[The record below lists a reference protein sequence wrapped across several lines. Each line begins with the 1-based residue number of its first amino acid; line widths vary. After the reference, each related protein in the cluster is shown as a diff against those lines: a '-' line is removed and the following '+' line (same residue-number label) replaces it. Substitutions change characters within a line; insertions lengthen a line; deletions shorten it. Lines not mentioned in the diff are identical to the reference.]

1 MSSRKRKSPG
11 CNLGGDVTRDG
22 VRHNHSTASRGQD
35 ATDSAII
42 WHAGRVVGE
51 VREENGERVFQ
62 KRVRGSVHLLRAPRA
77 AAWDVT
83 ALHEAERLGAT
94 GVLIIDVE
102 TGREYR
108 APLATVW
115 AKGWEF
121 NRGHGRQW
129 ALRLEAFNRPEEPAQ
144 LSLFEGTA

>member
-1 MSSRKRKSPG
+1 MTRKKRSRPADTPDGRRQG
-11 CNLGGDVTRDG
+11 AGTLVTSNDTTADP
-22 VRHNHSTASRGQD
+22 NST
-35 ATDSAII
+35 TILI

-62 KRVRGSVHLLRAPRA
+62 KRVRASVHVLRSPRA
-77 AAWDVT
+77 IAWGVT

-94 GVLIIDVE
+94 GVLVIDVE

-121 NRGHGRQW
+121 DRGHGRQW
-129 ALRLEAFNRPEEPAQ
+129 ALRLEAFNRAEEPAQ